1 MRWSMAHLKKDDIN
15 FDKLETGVQK
25 AMEADNLYWLQ
36 NEAKFRAVKQKGSYD
51 EFKWVCHNREMV
63 YENE

>member
-1 MRWSMAHLKKDDIN
+1 MAHLKKDDIN

-51 EFKWVCHNREMV
+51 EFK
-63 YENE
+63 